1 MRSGCFRGLGVG
13 CGARAAGL
21 KWTDRQSKI
30 GFRPGLGT
38 VVPESTERIHG
49 HQTHSLRTDPRT
61 TDHGELEGEERSP
74 FTDHGPRTTV

>member
-1 MRSGCFRGLGVG
+1 MSVDGTAAQSL
-13 CGARAAGL
+13 AERAGIRHLPRA
-21 KWTDRQSKI
+21 
-30 GFRPGLGT
+30 GLGT